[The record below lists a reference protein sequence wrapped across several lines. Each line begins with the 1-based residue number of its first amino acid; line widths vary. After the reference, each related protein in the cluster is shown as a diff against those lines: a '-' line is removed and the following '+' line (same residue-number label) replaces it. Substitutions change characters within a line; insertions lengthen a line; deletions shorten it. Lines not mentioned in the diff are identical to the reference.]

1 LPAYKEIV
9 QVVRDFPD
17 SYKANAEKVI
27 ALGSLKVMMLIQ
39 MEDEILYL
47 IE

>member
-1 LPAYKEIV
+1 LPAYKEVV

-17 SYKANAEKVI
+17 SYKANVEQVI
-27 ALGSLKVMMLIQ
+27 ALGSLKAMMLINV
-39 MEDEILYL
+39 EDEILYL